1 MVLQFQAY
9 RCFKN
14 LSLIAAAL
22 FSFSG
27 AAKAAEPAGDW
38 VVGPIQAQSSSGKS
52 YCSMKNSYAGGL
64 TLVFA
69 QDAAGANS
77 IAIDFGKKTLAA
89 GSQYLLTL
97 NAGPIRRM
105 MVSIAATTDVLIV
118 QMGNDPDFYEM
129 LASKNAL
136 YVEFNN
142 QQLTFGLA
150 GTGQAL
156 TQLDACATQVG
167 AGKSFAK
174 TNVKPSPVV
183 SSGDDTPPPVLSSL
197 KSEEGAA
204 EMNGIQAANQVAAQ
218 PQISARGPN
227 APDNRDIKLSQQAL
241 GSSML
246 EEVERLEKEKHRLIR
261 ENQALASRLKV
272 SDREAAQ
279 VDASQ
284 MADFE
289 RRERALEIENARLRE
304 MLTTRQQ
311 PEDVAMAN
319 TVASA
324 VSIPL
329 SEPAVDMQMQHPQMP
344 QQAQSLPWD
353 LTAWMRGVAG
363 VPATVQAVSSETG
376 VQAWRWQRGDIFIA
390 VQELPINAEQDMQKA
405 AANYIAVMKSRCT
418 GDFAQ
423 RMAPGQKNGD
433 VAAMTAEV
441 ACMDDVNDAAAGL
454 AFVADPARMVVITY
468 ESSTDEMSA
477 MLEQRDLLISRVYAK
492 QFP

>member
-1 MVLQFQAY
+1 MVFQFQAY

-14 LSLIAAAL
+14 LSLVAAAL

-27 AAKAAEPAGDW
+27 AVQAAEPTGDW

-136 YVEFNN
+136 YVEFND

-156 TQLDACATQVG
+156 AQLDTCATQVG

-174 TNVKPSPVV
+174 TNVKPSPVA

-197 KSEEGAA
+197 KTAAEAA
-204 EMNGIQAANQVAAQ
+204 EMGGIQAANQAAAQ
-218 PQISARGPN
+218 PQISARAPD

-246 EEVERLEKEKHRLIR
+246 EEVERLEKERHRLIR
-261 ENQALASRLKV
+261 ENQALASRLKA

-279 VDASQ
+279 MDASQ

-311 PEDVAMAN
+311 PEGAAREV
-319 TVASA
+319 TA
-324 VSIPL
+324 VSMPV
-329 SEPAVDMQMQHPQMP
+329 SEPVVDMQMQRPHMP
-344 QQAQSLPWD
+344 QQAQPVQRD
-353 LTAWMRGVAG
+353 LTAWMRGAAG
-363 VPATVQAVSSETG
+363 VPATAQIVASEAG
-376 VQAWRWQRGDIFIA
+376 VQAWRWQQGNIFIA
-390 VQELPINAEQDMQKA
+390 VQELPINADQDMQKA
-405 AANYIAVMKSRCT
+405 AANYIAVMKARCT

-423 RMAPGQKNGD
+423 RMAPGQRNGD

-441 ACMDDVNDAAAGL
+441 ACMDGVNDAAAGL

-468 ESSTDEMSA
+468 ESSTDEMSS
-477 MLEQRDLLISRVYAK
+477 MIEQRDILISRVYAA
-492 QFP
+492 QF